1 MKYEEVTLL
10 KELYTMVKK
19 LEGKISYLCDG
30 DHMIVKADSNKR

>member
-1 MKYEEVTLL
+1 MKYEEVTL

-30 DHMIVKADSNKR
+30 DHMIVKVDSNKR